1 MTLESEEQA
10 ATSEPEFEALARQA
24 LPLYGLDAD
33 SDVTLI
39 NHSENLTYRID
50 AADGKSVLRVHRPG
64 YQTRESILSEI
75 AWMKA
80 LQEQAGV
87 QTPQAIAGADGEPL
101 QTMPGTDGR
110 YCVRFAWIDGELPK
124 ETDALDE
131 LLDPFEQ
138 LGEITARLHEHVR
151 NWQTPPGFTR
161 QCWDFDGTIGAAP
174 IWGSYR
180 LCPVLG
186 PAAHSLLDRT
196 VDVMQRRLDAYGD
209 GPNRFGL
216 IHADLRLGNL
226 LIHSGNVRVI
236 DFDDSGTS
244 WFGYDLGAAL
254 SFMKDR
260 DDVPALVGAWV
271 RGYRR
276 NAALSAAE
284 ETELTTFIILR
295 RLVLLGWI
303 GSRAES
309 DLAQEM
315 QDGFAQGTCA
325 IAEKYLQQFG

>member
-1 MTLESEEQA
+1 MPIVDRSRTRPCVKVPTMGIIARVPPMAANLHIGSRFSSGQTRPMTTAPSA
-10 ATSEPEFEALARQA
+10 AAAAAAIQTPSGPNIMVSSAGKGVVAPANSMGRRCGSTTVRN
-24 LPLYGLDAD
+24 PTG
-33 SDVTLI
+33 SLI
-39 NHSENLTYRID
+39 GLTYSAELWTPKPRTD
-50 AADGKSVLRVHRPG
+50 QPTRYTRP
-64 YQTRESILSEI
+64 
-75 AWMKA
+75 A
-80 LQEQAGV
+80 
-87 QTPQAIAGADGEPL
+87 P
-101 QTMPGTDGR
+101 
-110 YCVRFAWIDGELPK
+110 
-124 ETDALDE
+124 
-131 LLDPFEQ
+131 
-138 LGEITARLHEHVR
+138 
-151 NWQTPPGFTR
+151 
-161 QCWDFDGTIGAAP
+161 TIGAAP
-174 IWGSYR
+174 IWGSFR

-254 SFMKDR
+254 SFMEDR